1 MAHTLQGKTISGSVE
16 LAIKNGGPVWRQSQS
31 YRVEADSDD
40 PPYSGILLTSGLP
53 IPMTTFT
60 DDGLM
65 ICQSL
70 GADRIPKHRR
80 LWEVTAEF
88 SSDVEQSQNT
98 QFPEEWVPVYELK
111 KERVQE
117 PSFTDASGNAII
129 NSAGQTFP
137 QGIILTRY
145 LPVWEFF
152 QFEPASLSDEQMLTR
167 DEVVNSTVFKG
178 RAAKTLLCTITS
190 SVIGFYY
197 GRLRR
202 LTQYRI
208 IYNVRD
214 WTDKRLDTGTVYLDG
229 GVQKPYTVGTAP
241 NEVVIEGSLNGSG
254 AKQTAGVAPA
264 IRVFDKFPTIDFNTF
279 LR

>member
-1 MAHTLQGKTISGSVE
+1 MAHTLQGKTITGSVE
-16 LAIKNGGPVWRQSQS
+16 LAIKNGGPVWRQSQG

-40 PPYSGILLTSGLP
+40 PQYSSILLTSGLP

-88 SSDVEQSQNT
+88 SSEVEQSQNT
-98 QFPEEWVPVYELK
+98 QFPEEWVPIYELK

-117 PSFTDASGNAII
+117 PSFFDRSGNAIT
-129 NSAGQTFP
+129 NSAKQRFP
-137 QGIILTRY
+137 QGLVLTRY

-167 DEVVNSTVFKG
+167 DEVVNSTPFKG

-208 IYNVRD
+208 IYNVRN
-214 WTDKRLDTGTVYLDG
+214 WRDKRLDTGTQYLDG
-229 GVQKPYTVGTAP
+229 GVLKDYTIGTPP
-241 NEVVIEGSLNGSG
+241 NETIIEGNLNGSG
-254 AKQTAGVAPA
+254 GKQTVGLDAATLE
-264 IRVFDKFPTIDFNTF
+264 FDRFEQIDFNTF